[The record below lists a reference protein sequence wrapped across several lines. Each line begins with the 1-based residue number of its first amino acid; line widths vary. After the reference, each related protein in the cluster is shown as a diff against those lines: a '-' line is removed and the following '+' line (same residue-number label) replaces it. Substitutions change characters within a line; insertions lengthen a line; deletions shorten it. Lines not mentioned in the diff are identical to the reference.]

1 MSFVRI
7 VGVIGA
13 IVLLAFLFHRSRD
26 PLRTSLPF
34 GSADLSLVAPAL
46 QRLDASDRALVEA
59 YVKRSNGDVLLPSMA
74 DPEQPFTA
82 RTFGEAIALEKTWD
96 ITRDTQT
103 ALAMKGI
110 DALNEAMAPLRAV
123 VQADV
128 QHIDMMSPR
137 QLAGAIELTRDIK
150 SALPGNQPT
159 IFVVTVSL
167 HNLGS
172 EAIVG
177 VTGALEARD
186 RDATLPLDL
195 CWVDIGPQDRID
207 PAGRTEIRCAD
218 PHRYVSE
225 EQRAFMHAPH
235 DRYTVVWKPKTVS
248 FEDGTR
254 LATNL

>member
-1 MSFVRI
+1 MRI

-13 IVLLAFLFHRSRD
+13 LVVLAFLFHRSRD
-26 PLRTSLPF
+26 PLRTPLPF
-34 GSADLSLVAPAL
+34 GSTDLSLVAPAM
-46 QRLDASDRALVEA
+46 QRLDADNRGLVEA

-74 DPEQPFTA
+74 DPGQPFTA
-82 RTFGEAIALEKTWD
+82 HTFGEAIALEKAWD
-96 ITRDTQT
+96 IKRDAQA
-103 ALAMKGI
+103 ALATKNI
-110 DALNEAMAPLRAV
+110 DARDDAMAPLRAI

-137 QLAGAIELTRDIK
+137 ELAGAIELTRGIK

-167 HNLGS
+167 HNLGRK
-172 EAIVG
+172 AIVG

-225 EQRAFMHAPH
+225 EQRAFMQAPH
-235 DRYTVVWKPKTVS
+235 DRFTVVWKPKTVS

-254 LATNL
+254 LATDL